1 MILSRKSLQAA
12 LVLFGFLLIL
22 ATYFLYPLLKQKTFK
37 KSIVEK
43 QSAIVDDDAE
53 NKSNTFENVEYKGIY
68 NLDKEFTVKSEKAYI
83 LDENPEI
90 VHMQTMVVVLK
101 MNDGR
106 IITITSDTGRYNK
119 VTYDSYFVDNVKAT
133 DGSTIISSD
142 NLDLIATKDFATA
155 YNDVILKDKKSSLQ
169 ADKVDYDFVTK
180 KYAISMFDKEKIKIK
195 LVQWVT

>member
-1 MILSRKSLQAA
+1 MILSRKSLQTA

-43 QSAIVDDDAE
+43 QSTIVDDDAE
-53 NKSNTFENVEYKGIY
+53 NKSITFENVEYKGIY

-90 VHMQTMVVVLK
+90 VHMQTMVVVLQ

>member
-195 LVQWVT
+195 LVQ

>member
-43 QSAIVDDDAE
+43 QSTIVDDDAE

>member
-1 MILSRKSLQAA
+1 MILSRKSLQTA

-43 QSAIVDDDAE
+43 QSTIVDDDNE

-195 LVQWVT
+195 LVQ

>member
-1 MILSRKSLQAA
+1 MILSRKSLQTA

-43 QSAIVDDDAE
+43 QSTIVDDDAE
-53 NKSNTFENVEYKGIY
+53 NKSNTFENVEYKGFY

-90 VHMQTMVVVLK
+90 VHMQTMVVVLQ

>member
-43 QSAIVDDDAE
+43 QSTIVDDDNE

>member
-1 MILSRKSLQAA
+1 MILSRKSLQTA

-90 VHMQTMVVVLK
+90 VHMQTMVVVLQ

-142 NLDLIATKDFATA
+142 NLDLLATKDFATA

-195 LVQWVT
+195 LVQ

>member
-1 MILSRKSLQAA
+1 MILSRKSLQTA

-43 QSAIVDDDAE
+43 QSTIVDDDNE

>member
-1 MILSRKSLQAA
+1 MILSRKSLQTA

-43 QSAIVDDDAE
+43 QSTIVDDDNE

-90 VHMQTMVVVLK
+90 VHLQTMVVVLK

-195 LVQWVT
+195 LVQ

>member
-1 MILSRKSLQAA
+1 MILSRKSLQTA

-22 ATYFLYPLLKQKTFK
+22 ANYFLYPLLKQKTFK

-43 QSAIVDDDAE
+43 QSTIVDDDAE

-90 VHMQTMVVVLK
+90 VHMQTMVVVLQ

-195 LVQWVT
+195 LVQ

>member
-43 QSAIVDDDAE
+43 QSTIVDDDNE

-195 LVQWVT
+195 LVQ

>member
-1 MILSRKSLQAA
+1 M
-12 LVLFGFLLIL
+12 
-22 ATYFLYPLLKQKTFK
+22 
-37 KSIVEK
+37 EK
-43 QSAIVDDDAE
+43 QSTIVDDDAE

-90 VHMQTMVVVLK
+90 VHMQTMVVVLQ

>member
-43 QSAIVDDDAE
+43 QSTIVDDDNE

-169 ADKVDYDFVTK
+169 ADKVDYDFER
-180 KYAISMFDKEKIKIK
+180 KYYQISMYTDKKVKIKIIE
-195 LVQWVT
+195 

>member
-1 MILSRKSLQAA
+1 MILSRKSLQTA

-43 QSAIVDDDAE
+43 QSTIVDDDAE

>member
-1 MILSRKSLQAA
+1 MILSRKSLQTA

-43 QSAIVDDDAE
+43 QSTIVDDDAE

-90 VHMQTMVVVLK
+90 VHMQTMVVVLQ

-106 IITITSDTGRYNK
+106 IITITSDTGTYNK
-119 VTYDSYFVDNVKAT
+119 VTYDSYFVDYVKAT

-195 LVQWVT
+195 LVQ

>member
-1 MILSRKSLQAA
+1 MILSRKSLQTA

-43 QSAIVDDDAE
+43 QSTIVDDDNE

-180 KYAISMFDKEKIKIK
+180 KYSISMFDKEKIKIK
-195 LVQWVT
+195 LVQ

>member
-1 MILSRKSLQAA
+1 MILSRKSLQTA

-43 QSAIVDDDAE
+43 QSTIVDDDAE

-90 VHMQTMVVVLK
+90 VHMQTMVVVLQ

-180 KYAISMFDKEKIKIK
+180 KYAISMFDKEKLK
-195 LVQWVT
+195 

>member
-1 MILSRKSLQAA
+1 MILSRKSLQTA

-43 QSAIVDDDAE
+43 QSTIVDDDAE

-90 VHMQTMVVVLK
+90 VHMQTMVVVLQ

-106 IITITSDTGRYNK
+106 IITITSDTGTYNK

-195 LVQWVT
+195 LVQ

>member
-1 MILSRKSLQAA
+1 MILSRKSLQTA

-43 QSAIVDDDAE
+43 QSTIVDDDAE

-90 VHMQTMVVVLK
+90 VHMQTMVVVLQ

-195 LVQWVT
+195 LVQ

>member
-1 MILSRKSLQAA
+1 MILSRKSLQTA

-43 QSAIVDDDAE
+43 QSTIVDDDAE

-90 VHMQTMVVVLK
+90 VHMQTMVVVLQ

-169 ADKVDYDFVTK
+169 ADKVDYDFVTN

-195 LVQWVT
+195 LVQ